1 MGGRRRAA
9 PRKGREKAKLG
20 LRGAGGRF
28 DLAKMAESDRRPMG
42 RIQPKRAD
50 LGRAQV
56 VAGPPSRRGE
66 PSRPSHA
73 AGPATCTI
81 KFLN

>member
-28 DLAKMAESDRRPMG
+28 DPAKMLDDGFGP
-42 RIQPKRAD
+42 RASGCRATKPP
-50 LGRAQV
+50 GRAEQAEPCCW
-56 VAGPPSRRGE
+56 AGYMHNKVFE
-66 PSRPSHA
+66 L
-73 AGPATCTI
+73 
-81 KFLN
+81 KFFFSEAFF